1 MKQKR
6 FSFNLILGG
15 ILLAITLIPA
25 LVGLLWTPYDPE
37 AMNSSLK
44 LAGVSIRHIYG
55 CDNFG
60 RDIFSRIMAGS
71 GITMRINDV
80 ALAFPSLL
88 LALVMVSLLGTGK
101 YQVMLAL
108 GIAFVPSYARI
119 VRSEYIRI
127 KNLDY
132 VKAARLAGAS
142 DLRIM
147 FVHILPNTKTVLLS
161 SVMIGFNNAILAEA
175 GLSFLGIGVQQRA
188 GNERAHRVAHDADA
202 GDVDV
207 FKRAARHIIH
217 QGYHAHADGA
227 DARIRVGLAA
237 GEAVV
242 VGVHGDDHDAAAAQ
256 LNGRG
261 VLHLGGVEEAVA
273 RHHAG
278 DLVVGRGVF
287 GNEREGVQVLMAFRR
302 EVDVFDLDFPE
313 VGLEQH
319 GEYAAQKDDDHGD
332 CQAFFVLGLHSFL
345 LSSLERV
352 SFSEKCAVR
361 RLFLPNAPPFPSPR
375 QRQKHQNGKK

>member
-6 FSFNLILGG
+6 FSFNLILGS

-71 GITMRINDV
+71 GITLLIAIGTVAFGSIIGTAIGAFTGYFGGIIDEALMRINDV

-175 GLSFLGIGVQQRA
+175 GLSFLGIGVQPPDASLGRMLSEAQAYMFTNA
-188 GNERAHRVAHDADA
+188 GYVLFT
-202 GDVDV
+202 GCTIVM
-207 FKRAARHIIH
+207 II
-217 QGYHAHADGA
+217 
-227 DARIRVGLAA
+227 
-237 GEAVV
+237 
-242 VGVHGDDHDAAAAQ
+242 
-256 LNGRG
+256 
-261 VLHLGGVEEAVA
+261 LG
-273 RHHAG
+273 
-278 DLVVGRGVF
+278 F
-287 GNEREGVQVLMAFRR
+287 
-302 EVDVFDLDFPE
+302 
-313 VGLEQH
+313 
-319 GEYAAQKDDDHGD
+319 
-332 CQAFFVLGLHSFL
+332 SL
-345 LSSLERV
+345 LSKEI
-352 SFSEKCAVR
+352 K
-361 RLFLPNAPPFPSPR
+361 
-375 QRQKHQNGKK
+375 